1 MKAEL
6 NKKTMYWRFGDSGE
20 YIYKTE
26 AEAIEKGRKEL
37 SVKLKKVCNNGNVSR
52 GN

>member
-6 NKKTMYWRFGDSGE
+6 NKRTMLWRFGESD

-37 SVKLKKVCNNGNVSR
+37 AIKMKQCHGKVSGNK
-52 GN
+52 